1 MVKPFYIGVYKYVN
15 YNLTKGFDDWRHET
29 VRNTDF
35 VKSSKADREDNNTAN
50 CDGQWHINKG
60 KIVGT
65 ESKLYDGAQIITE
78 TCKNDWKIGEC
89 LTLRFMG
96 IAAIP

>member
-1 MVKPFYIGVYKYVN
+1 MCVGLSY
-15 YNLTKGFDDWRHET
+15 TC
-29 VRNTDF
+29 
-35 VKSSKADREDNNTAN
+35 SSREIMNRSVDCQEHTSHSAKNTAT